1 MRDDSVLV
9 DILSLVDVHVSEEIV
24 STWTD
29 VQCDLAETW
38 ACRLHL
44 KASDNSYVRV
54 PKKPEFLIQYT
65 GKRNE

>member
-29 VQCDLAETW
+29 EQCELAETW
-38 ACRLHL
+38 ACKVHL
-44 KASDNSYVRV
+44 KASDNKYIRIPS
-54 PKKPEFLIQYT
+54 KPEYLNQYT
-65 GKRNE
+65 GKKL